1 MGKNNMDK
9 FQKDSW
15 GWQADR
21 IWQQLGE
28 WFEVKF
34 KLNAPKS
41 NLPEWLIQ
49 AIGNLMWFLLAVGAA
64 WVLYLI
70 LRNYLPSIDLRRFWP
85 KSAQPQSAQT
95 YSVAELLAQAQQYQA
110 RQNYSEAGRYLYLAM
125 LQRLNDA
132 SIVPHQSSRTD
143 REYAVLLGQLPI
155 IRTGDLLLQ
164 THEQLQFADRP
175 LSAEQFDRCQQAYQ
189 QLDAHIQLH
198 SQSAPVS

>member
-1 MGKNNMDK
+1 MDK

-15 GWQADR
+15 SWQVDR
-21 IWQQLGE
+21 VGQQLGE
-28 WFEVKF
+28 WLETKF
-34 KLNAPKS
+34 KFNTPRS
-41 NLPEWLIQ
+41 NLPEWLVQ
-49 AIGNLMWFLLAVGAA
+49 AISNLLWFLLAAGAVG
-64 WVLYLI
+64 VLYLV
-70 LRNYLPSIDLRRFWP
+70 LRKYIPSIDFRRLWP
-85 KSAQPQSAQT
+85 KSVQPQRVPT

-110 RQNYSEAGRYLYLAM
+110 QHNYSEAGRYLYLAM

-143 REYAVLLGQLPI
+143 REYAILLGQIPI
-155 IRTGDLLLQ
+155 VRTGDLLLQ

-198 SQSAPVS
+198 SSSAPVS